1 MATYL
6 LLRNNKESGPLSFDE
21 LIKIGLK
28 PYDLVWV
35 NGKSAAW
42 RYPSEI
48 KELIPYAPVVE
59 EQPYDRFYQK
69 TTEQNQEITKNQPA
83 SNKPIDL
90 PDPESSNPVNQEIP
104 EYHQHLQKEEKSA
117 QTHKNV
123 FVSFPDRKAADKPK
137 FPVENKRTIDSD
149 YSNTQRQNIQPSP
162 LNAIPD
168 YKYSIPMNRNE
179 PIELEEKYS
188 QPLDEIK
195 EMYVQT
201 LNQRKKR
208 NAHKQALLNGL
219 KIAAAVLVILSV
231 GMFIGMYFDK
241 NTKSTQL
248 VNQPGKT
255 ETNPNELS
263 PTSFVSNSNKEEVPT
278 ENNDIPADDNYHDNQ
293 LSTTE
298 KNSGNIASN
307 NKTKSEQNNKQV
319 PHSGAVIDLQT
330 NERKRVIRDNDS
342 ALADRN
348 ETTIKRGSIENIWDD
363 VTVKAND
370 FKTGPFGGIKDLTI
384 TLANKSTY
392 PLDKVEIEVKYI
404 GLEKQIVKT
413 QKMVF
418 NDVLPGGQVQ
428 ADVPRTGRG
437 MEVDIS
443 IKKINVRDFSFARSE
458 N

>member
-35 NGKSAAW
+35 NGRSAAW

-48 KELIPYAPVVE
+48 KELVPYAPVVE

-69 TTEQNQEITKNQPA
+69 STEQNPEITKDQPA
-83 SNKPIDL
+83 ANNPLKL
-90 PDPESSNPVNQEIP
+90 PNTEHSYPVERDSP
-104 EYHQHLQKEEKSA
+104 AYHQPLQKEERPA
-117 QTHKNV
+117 PTNKNV
-123 FVSFPDRKAADKPK
+123 FVSFPDRKTVDKPK
-137 FPVENKRTIDSD
+137 SPVENKRTIEPE
-149 YSNTQRQNIQPSP
+149 YANVQKTEFQPAP
-162 LNAIPD
+162 LNAIPEN
-168 YKYSIPMNRNE
+168 KQSIPMERNE

-195 EMYVQT
+195 QMYVQT

-208 NAHKQALLNGL
+208 NARRQALLNGM

-241 NTKSTQL
+241 DTQPAEL
-248 VNQPGKT
+248 VNQPAKKDIHPT
-255 ETNPNELS
+255 ELS
-263 PTSFVSNSNKEEVPT
+263 STSFVSNANTEEMPSV
-278 ENNDIPADDNYHDNQ
+278 NNDKPVNAPYNDYQ
-293 LSTTE
+293 LPTTE
-298 KNSGNIASN
+298 KKTGNLASN
-307 NKTKSEQNNKQV
+307 KTRSQQNNKQV
-319 PHSGAVIDLQT
+319 PYSGTVTDSQT
-330 NERKRVIRDNDS
+330 NERKRVIREDDS
-342 ALADRN
+342 ALADGN
-348 ETTIKRGSIENIWDD
+348 EKINKKGSIENIWDD
-363 VTVKAND
+363 VTIKAND

-404 GLEKQIVKT
+404 GLEKQVVKI

-418 NDVLPGGQVQ
+418 NDVVPGGQVH

-437 MEVDIS
+437 MDVDVT

-458 N
+458 K